1 MSKFS
6 NSINSSTAGARQWRA
21 LPWGQGDHCHSHL
34 GPGKPDSIRSILL
47 GTEFKYL
54 LRWMV
59 QWSNGGQNL
68 ISKLDGAVA
77 VQNFYLDFEG

>member
-34 GPGKPDSIRSILL
+34 GPGKPDSIRSILHTWDRIIIF
-47 GTEFKYL
+47 TE
-54 LRWMV
+54 V
-59 QWSNGGQNL
+59 
-68 ISKLDGAVA
+68 DGAV
-77 VQNFYLDFEG
+77 VKWWSKFNF